1 MSLLIRF
8 FSIQVYSYEKYSKK
22 AYVNRIRAISLNAPR
37 GLITDRNGEII
48 VDNYPTYVLT
58 GIPGEM
64 ADKRKIFNIIN
75 QCTGIDTG
83 VLKTNYE
90 KYYRGKFLPSRIA
103 KDLTF
108 DQLSRIEEH
117 KTDLTGINYTQFP
130 ERTYSNRINAS
141 HLLGYVK
148 EVDHGLINELTD
160 PDKYVYG
167 DLVGWRGLEKV
178 YEKKLRGKKGV
189 YFMEVDAFGR
199 EIGISTDKKAEY
211 AVPGDNLVTSII
223 LPLQEMLEKR
233 LEGQKGVALVSNPN
247 TGEILAFVSKP
258 DYPADLFTG
267 KTSVDDWKK
276 ILSDPEKPLLNR
288 ITHGLYPPGST
299 LKMITAMTLLEK
311 GKISFSETV
320 DCKGV
325 YTLGNRDFRCWKE
338 DGHGPVNLKEA
349 ITQSCNI
356 YFYDLVQRLSLDEW
370 SESCRL
376 FGFGNKTGIDFPS
389 EAIGIVPT
397 SSFMNKHYGRW
408 GWSKGHLLN
417 ISLGQGE
424 LVATP
429 IQMLQ
434 YINLLAT
441 KGHSRVL
448 HFLKSQESEK
458 VEISYFSNNTWDK
471 TELYMQKVITSSQG
485 TGKRS
490 NPKIPGVIVAG
501 KTGTAQ
507 NPHGNDH
514 AWYIGYAKHQ
524 NNIASVV
531 ILVEHGGHGGA
542 TAAPIA
548 KSIFEF
554 LFSSKESEILA
565 FSQ

>member
-1 MSLLIRF
+1 M
-8 FSIQVYSYEKYSKK
+8 K
-22 AYVNRIRAISLNAPR
+22 ADVNRIRAISLNAPR
-37 GLITDRNGEII
+37 GLITDRNGTII

-64 ADKRKIFNIIN
+64 GDESQIFKIVSE
-75 QCTGIDTG
+75 CTGIDTV
-83 VLKTNYE
+83 VLKTNYK

-117 KTDLTGINYTQFP
+117 KTDLAGINYTQFP
-130 ERTYSNRINAS
+130 ERTYSNKINAS

-148 EVDHGLINELTD
+148 EVDHALINELPD
-160 PDKYVYG
+160 PDQYVFG

-178 YEKKLRGKKGV
+178 YENNLRGKKGV
-189 YFMEVDAFGR
+189 YFIEVDAFGR
-199 EIGISTDKKAEY
+199 EIGISTDREAQY
-211 AVPGDNLVTSII
+211 PVPGNNLLTSIM
-223 LPLQEMLEKR
+223 LPLQEMLEEK
-233 LEGQKGVALVSNPN
+233 LEGHKGIALVSNPR

-258 DYPADLFTG
+258 DYPANLFTG
-267 KTSVDDWKK
+267 KTSVDKWKK
-276 ILSDPEKPLLNR
+276 IISDPEKPLLNR

-299 LKMITAMTLLEK
+299 LKMITVMSLLEK
-311 GKISFSETV
+311 RKVNFSETV

-338 DGHGPVNLKEA
+338 DGHGPVNLEEA
-349 ITQSCNI
+349 IAQSCNI
-356 YFYDLVQRLSLDEW
+356 YFYDVVQRLSIDEW
-370 SESCRL
+370 AESCRL
-376 FGFGNKTGIDFPS
+376 FGFGSKTGIDLYS
-389 EAIGIVPT
+389 EARGIVPT
-397 SSFMNKHYGRW
+397 SSFLTKHYGRW

-441 KGHSRVL
+441 KGHTRGL
-448 HFLKSQESEK
+448 HMLKNRKSKK
-458 VEISYFSNNTWDK
+458 VEISTFSKNTWDK
-471 TELYMQKVITSSQG
+471 IDFYMQKVINSPRG

-507 NPHGNDH
+507 NPHGDDH
-514 AWYIGYAKHQ
+514 AWYIGYAKNQ
-524 NNIASVV
+524 NDIASVV
-531 ILVEHGGHGGA
+531 ILVEQGGHGGE

-548 KSIFEF
+548 RSVFEL
-554 LFSSKESEILA
+554 LFSSNESIRLA